1 MKNWEVGVLSKGEK
15 AAMELVC
22 GSQLENNK
30 KLLNLKQDLRWAME
44 EESNFAM
51 MYGVMIYI

>member
-1 MKNWEVGVLSKGEK
+1 MKNREVGVLSKGEK
-15 AAMELVC
+15 VMELVC

-51 MYGVMIYI
+51 MYGVMIYL